1 MLSFSII
8 FCWQLLSYSK
18 YKKHSKGSL
27 ALEVIMYHLNLV
39 GDQTY
44 KQAVDVIPD
53 GGKIL

>member
-1 MLSFSII
+1 MQSFSVI
-8 FCWQLLSYSK
+8 FCWQLLGHGK
-18 YKKHSKGSL
+18 YKKHSKESL

-44 KQAVDVIPD
+44 KQAVHVIPD